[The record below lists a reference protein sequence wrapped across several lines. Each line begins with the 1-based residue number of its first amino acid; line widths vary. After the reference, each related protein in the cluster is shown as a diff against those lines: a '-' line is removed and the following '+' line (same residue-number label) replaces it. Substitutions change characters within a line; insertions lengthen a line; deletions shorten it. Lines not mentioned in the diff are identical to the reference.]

1 MFGTE
6 NLLAF
11 VVAGLA
17 LNLIPGPDTMY
28 IIARS
33 VSQGRKAGVL
43 SVLGISSGSLC
54 HTFMAAFGLS
64 SLLAASATAFT
75 LVKFAG
81 ATYLIYLGIRTL
93 LDSSKLSEDLVGVD
107 ETVSGWAV
115 YRQGL
120 LTNLLNPKVSLFFL
134 SFLPQFVDQSQN
146 WGAIP
151 YLFLGLVFI
160 VNGTLWCL
168 LVALCSA
175 YATQVIRNNQR
186 VSLWLRRI
194 TGSLFIGL
202 GINLLRSRSTAA

>member
-11 VVAGLA
+11 VIAGLA

-43 SVLGISSGSLC
+43 SVLGISSGALC

-64 SLLAASATAFT
+64 SLLAASATAFAI
-75 LVKFAG
+75 VKFSG
-81 ATYLIYLGIRTL
+81 AAYLIYLGIRTL
-93 LDSSKLSEDLVGVD
+93 ADNSRLADDLVAIDQAVN
-107 ETVSGWAV
+107 GWAV

-120 LTNLLNPKVSLFFL
+120 ITNLLNPKISLFFL
-134 SFLPQFVDQSQN
+134 SFLPQFVDHSQN
-146 WGAIP
+146 RGAVP
-151 YLFLGLVFI
+151 YLFLGSVFI
-160 VNGTLWCL
+160 VNGTLWCIL
-168 LVALCSA
+168 IALSSA

-186 VSLWLRRI
+186 VSLWLKRV

-202 GINLLRSRSTAA
+202 GINLLRSKSTTA